1 MQDLLAHK
9 KTRFELRVGWMGE
22 YSSFMARNVEHQ
34 TDHSHLGSS
43 DTRVLIAYEPETSR
57 SAVTEGGV
65 LDGNLFHLRNPRS
78 GSAACYMILNGA
90 LQEVHW
96 FKQRYTSWFL
106 GNSVCEDGSLY
117 LATSF
122 DPLFMVLPVLEAARM
137 KKGDDLGKFRALD
150 EMMCVDDYPG
160 YKRLMPLL
168 MNSIHVICEV
178 REVGASKYYRLDD
191 SKVIGWLLCK
201 VRRITE
207 HLRLTQKSFSG
218 MSEEDLNSYVV
229 GLLSEYLP
237 AEPWLSR
244 LCSCLSVERGS
255 SKTEQWVTPPE
266 VLGVASI
273 QATKQS
279 ESSLSK
285 AKSAKKGA
293 PQGVRKITSFFA
305 RPR

>member
-1 MQDLLAHK
+1 
-9 KTRFELRVGWMGE
+9 
-22 YSSFMARNVEHQ
+22 MASVF
-34 TDHSHLGSS
+34 TAKA
-43 DTRVLIAYEPETSR
+43 DTRVLIAYAPEKTR
-57 SAVTEGGV
+57 AADTEGV
-65 LDGNLFHLRNPRS
+65 LDGSLFHLRNPRS

-106 GNSVCEDGSLY
+106 GDSVCEDGSLY

-122 DPLFMVLPVLEAARM
+122 DPLLMVLPVLETARM

-150 EMMCVDDYPG
+150 DMMCVDGYPG
-160 YKRLMPLL
+160 YMRLVPLL
-168 MNSIHVICEV
+168 TSCIHVICEV
-178 REVGASKYYRLDD
+178 REAGQSKYYRLDD
-191 SKVIGWLLCK
+191 SKVEGWLLCK

-207 HLRLTQKSFSG
+207 HLRSTQKSFVG
-218 MSEEDLNSYVV
+218 MSEDDMNSYVV

-244 LCSCLSVERGS
+244 LYSCLSLERGS
-255 SKTEQWVTPPE
+255 SKSDHWVTPPE
-266 VLGVASI
+266 ALGVESV

-279 ESSLSK
+279 DSSLSK
-285 AKSAKKGA
+285 SVPAKKGA